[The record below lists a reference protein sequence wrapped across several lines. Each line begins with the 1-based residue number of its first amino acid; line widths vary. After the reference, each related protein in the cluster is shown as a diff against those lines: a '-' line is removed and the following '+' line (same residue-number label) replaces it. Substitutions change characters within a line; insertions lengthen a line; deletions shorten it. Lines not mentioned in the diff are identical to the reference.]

1 MKKLPKYFIS
11 IAMIIAVLGGL
22 SRTVHTPFM
31 YESRVFCGVAMI
43 LLLAA
48 IAINTLPKEQ

>member
-1 MKKLPKYFIS
+1 MNKMPKYFIGT
-11 IAMIIAVLGGL
+11 ALVAAVLGGI
-22 SRTVHTPFM
+22 SRVIGIPFIV
-31 YESRVFCGVAMI
+31 ESRVFAGAAAI

>member
-11 IAMIIAVLGGL
+11 IAMVIAVLGGI

>member
-11 IAMIIAVLGGL
+11 LAMVIAVLGGI
-22 SRTVHTPFM
+22 SRTMHTPFM
-31 YESRVFCGVAMI
+31 YESRVYCGVAMI

-48 IAINTLPKEQ
+48 IAINTLQKEQ